1 MWGNE
6 ALPEQSSGKLTSLP
20 LANLANTTH
29 RAKRRQARAER
40 KPRHCGR
47 HLARPNAFPPKEK
60 GTFRCPFSSGRRGQF
75 RLRASA
81 KGWWR
86 RSIARAKLWQANEFA
101 FDKLGQYRAESDH
114 KAERDPRTQASR
126 ACPFAEKEEQGNER
140 MASFSPKAKKK
151 PEQSGLCSDVVP
163 LTGVEPV
170 RHCCLGILS
179 PVCLP
184 ISPQRLTNTLLYSQ
198 SPPKSRKSAAAA
210 WAKKSSPS
218 GPPSPPGSPG

>member
-1 MWGNE
+1 MPDCAVFQKE
-6 ALPEQSSGKLTSLP
+6 RALVGE
-20 LANLANTTH
+20 
-29 RAKRRQARAER
+29 
-40 KPRHCGR
+40 
-47 HLARPNAFPPKEK
+47 
-60 GTFRCPFSSGRRGQF
+60 
-75 RLRASA
+75 
-81 KGWWR
+81 

-101 FDKLGQYRAESDH
+101 FDKLGKYDTKSEAPPGTSGAETPPQRADG
-114 KAERDPRTQASR
+114 
-126 ACPFAEKEEQGNER
+126 F
-140 MASFSPKAKKK
+140 FSPKAKKK

-210 WAKKSSPS
+210 WAKKAALPGRPLPRDPRGKTKNG
-218 GPPSPPGSPG
+218 GPRPTVF

>member
-1 MWGNE
+1 MSVLFQVVFAGNSNRDTGCTDT
-6 ALPEQSSGKLTSLP
+6 AQSGLPASLNKLRYAGL
-20 LANLANTTH
+20 
-29 RAKRRQARAER
+29 
-40 KPRHCGR
+40 CG
-47 HLARPNAFPPKEK
+47 FPEGEGACG
-60 GTFRCPFSSGRRGQF
+60 GTK
-75 RLRASA
+75 L
-81 KGWWR
+81 
-86 RSIARAKLWQANEFA
+86 ARAKLWQANEFA
-101 FDKLGQYRAESDH
+101 FGKLGQYRAESDH
-114 KAERDPRTQASR
+114 KAERDPCPQASR
-126 ACPFAEKEEQGNER
+126 ACPFAEKEEQGSGR

-210 WAKKSSPS
+210 WAKKSGPY

>member
-1 MWGNE
+1 M
-6 ALPEQSSGKLTSLP
+6 
-20 LANLANTTH
+20 
-29 RAKRRQARAER
+29 
-40 KPRHCGR
+40 
-47 HLARPNAFPPKEK
+47 
-60 GTFRCPFSSGRRGQF
+60 PFSSCRRGQF

-101 FDKLGQYRAESDH
+101 FGKLGQYRAESDH
-114 KAERDPRTQASR
+114 KAERDPRPQASR
-126 ACPFAEKEEQGNER
+126 ACPFAEKEEQGSGR

-198 SPPKSRKSAAAA
+198 SPPKSRKSTAAA
-210 WAKKSSPS
+210 WAKKAAL
-218 GPPSPPGSPG
+218 PGRPLPRDPRSKTKKRWAETHRFLSCDQRRSNYS

>member
-1 MWGNE
+1 MAVTLDQPGRVC
-6 ALPEQSSGKLTSLP
+6 KF
-20 LANLANTTH
+20 
-29 RAKRRQARAER
+29 R
-40 KPRHCGR
+40 K
-47 HLARPNAFPPKEK
+47 KEK
-60 GTFRCPFSSGRRGQF
+60 ARSASGSRPLPGGRGGQF

-101 FDKLGQYRAESDH
+101 FGKLGQYRAESDH
-114 KAERDPRTQASR
+114 KAERDPRPQASR
-126 ACPFAEKEEQGNER
+126 ACPFAEKEEQGSGR

-210 WAKKSSPS
+210 WAKKSDPS